1 MKVHVGKLILS
12 IGVCQLAGLIGG
24 LWTKDAVRTWYMAIK
39 KPGFTPP
46 GWVFGPV
53 WILLYIMMGIALYI
67 VWRSSS
73 VHASKTMAL
82 VVFGIQL
89 VLNALWSFAFFY
101 LQNPKAGLI
110 EIIILWIVIL
120 VTILLF
126 YQIRKGAALL
136 LLPYFLWVTFAAFLN
151 YSIWMLN
158 K

>member
-1 MKVHVGKLILS
+1 
-12 IGVCQLAGLIGG
+12 
-24 LWTKDAVRTWYMAIK
+24 
-39 KPGFTPP
+39 
-46 GWVFGPV
+46 
-53 WILLYIMMGIALYI
+53 
-67 VWRSSS
+67 
-73 VHASKTMAL
+73 MAL